1 MSKVLSAGGFTLVEL
16 MIAVAII
23 AIISAIAI
31 PSYQSYIT
39 DSYRNQ
45 AAADVKV
52 CALAME
58 RYFSEDFTYV
68 VDDGDYSSICNLT
81 SPTSGTGRYSLTV
94 SAAQTTFT
102 IEAEPISGSCADNC
116 IRLTQDG
123 SQTIY

>member
-58 RYFSEDFTYV
+58 LYFSEDFTYV

-81 SPTSGTGRYSLTV
+81 SPISGTGRYSLTV

-102 IEAEPISGSCADNC
+102 IEAEPNSGTCADNC

>member
-81 SPTSGTGRYSLTV
+81 SPNSGTGRYSLTV

-102 IEAEPISGSCADNC
+102 IEAEPNSGTCADNC

>member
-68 VDDGDYSSICNLT
+68 VKSSLKYRSIANAQT
-81 SPTSGTGRYSLTV
+81 FT
-94 SAAQTTFT
+94 SAA
-102 IEAEPISGSCADNC
+102 A
-116 IRLTQDG
+116 
-123 SQTIY
+123 